1 MENAKLENMLNLA
14 LDATQREREKSLNLD
29 VGYDREEKTWE
40 LIVKYHGD
48 LSPLKAEGIQVVE
61 LMNEY
66 AVLTVPESLIE
77 RLADVIEIEY
87 IEKPKRLFFSVNQGK
102 AASCITGVQNARYDL
117 FGDGILVA
125 VLDSGVDYTHPD
137 FRNEDG
143 SGA

>member
-14 LDATQREREKSLNLD
+14 LDATEREREKSLNLD
-29 VGYDREEKTWE
+29 VGYDREERTWE

-48 LSPLKAEGIQVVE
+48 LSPLTEEGIQVVE

-77 RLADVIEIEY
+77 YLADVVEIEY

-102 AASCITGVQNARYDL
+102 AASCITGVQNAGYDL
-117 FGDGILVA
+117 FGDGIIVA
-125 VLDSGVDYTHPD
+125 MLDSGEAVIIM
-137 FRNEDG
+137 
-143 SGA
+143 SS

>member
-14 LDATQREREKSLNLD
+14 LDATAGEREKSLNLG
-29 VGYDREEKTWE
+29 VGYDWQERTWE

-48 LSPLKAEGIQVVE
+48 LSSLRAEGIQVVE

-66 AVLTVPESLIE
+66 AILTVPESLIE

-117 FGDGILVA
+117 FGDGILIA
-125 VLDSGVDYTHPD
+125 CLDSGEPVIIML
-137 FRNEDG
+137 G
-143 SGA
+143 